1 MYAKKNQF
9 TDETFWNQTKKNKVK
24 VCSEYNFQSEFME
37 KEFAIILEARGD

>member
-1 MYAKKNQF
+1 MPKKIGLLMKLF
-9 TDETFWNQTKKNKVK
+9 GTKLKKDRVK